1 MICRIYRYPSKWRK
15 FDWFTYMILIF
26 VLFRWAS
33 SAEDFIKKH
42 AEALES
48 DYVSA
53 NLHHWIDLTFGNNLT
68 GSENYACSKDF
79 FWHPLLLGKGAVEAK
94 NVALPLLAGQNSFMK
109 HGIIQL
115 FKDKHPQRGCNW
127 NMSKRYSF
135 HDYPYWISFFSYNHL
150 LRSCDVSLCRR
161 DSDVERQSISCD
173 QSMLPDKQSIY
184 STPSIPSQRSLKGRQ
199 NSAPSSHLHMSQSP
213 SNNSFALRE
222 RAASVHST
230 CSSIDTSTS
239 LTSRSTAAAEQISTM
254 TSASAAGLTS
264 ALRNEP
270 IRLPDALPEDYFTE
284 NLTHYEDT
292 MEFAAR
298 YKSMQSSDDICFNPV
313 YPDPGVHYNISPCDS
328 PTQSTNKFSVGTA
341 YDMYCAGQ
349 VIESIYLAGNTKVM
363 DIEGETSQSMASG
376 YFEMGNGDVS
386 YDLAPSGRVNVMF
399 LFISDSCAW
408 CTTALFTLPF
418 RFLQL

>member
-1 MICRIYRYPSKWRK
+1 
-15 FDWFTYMILIF
+15 
-26 VLFRWAS
+26 
-33 SAEDFIKKH
+33 
-42 AEALES
+42 
-48 DYVSA
+48 
-53 NLHHWIDLTFGNNLT
+53 
-68 GSENYACSKDF
+68 
-79 FWHPLLLGKGAVEAK
+79 
-94 NVALPLLAGQNSFMK
+94 
-109 HGIIQL
+109 
-115 FKDKHPQRGCNW
+115 
-127 NMSKRYSF
+127 MSLY
-135 HDYPYWISFFSYNHL
+135 
-150 LRSCDVSLCRR
+150 RR
-161 DSDVERQSISCD
+161 DSDVERQSVSCD
-173 QSMLPDKQSIY
+173 QSLLPDKQSIY

-239 LTSRSTAAAEQISTM
+239 LTSRSTAAAEQVSTM

-270 IRLPDALPEDYFTE
+270 IRLPEALPEDYFTE
-284 NLTHYEDT
+284 NLTHYEET

-328 PTQSTNKFSVGTA
+328 PTQSANKFSLGTA

-363 DIEGETSQSMASG
+363 DMEGETSQSMASG

-386 YDLAPSGRVNVMF
+386 YDLAPSGRVNVM
-399 LFISDSCAW
+399 LISDSCA
-408 CTTALFTLPF
+408 
-418 RFLQL
+418 